1 VLWLLECVPWRRG
14 ASAYL
19 MMGVTTGGLHALCP
33 AAAPALRE
41 EFGRVAAPAFFLAGL
56 LITYVLAVAAH
67 EAGHAVGAAWAGLSV
82 RCARVGPF
90 GFARRGRRWVA
101 RWDGWHPQVEG
112 WIDCC
117 GLELA
122 SCRHAAVMLLA
133 GPMASLVLG
142 VAAAVL
148 AGGGLHPLPGCWL
161 GMFAVQ
167 SLLFGVVNLV
177 PDRAGEFE
185 SDGLAL
191 WRLLRGGKLTNAEHP
206 VASGS
211 SRFAS

>member
-1 VLWLLECVPWRRG
+1 MLWLLGCVPWRR
-14 ASAYL
+14 AAAAYL

-33 AAAPALRE
+33 AAVPALRE

-67 EAGHAVGAAWAGLSV
+67 EAGHAVGAAWVGLSV
-82 RCARVGPF
+82 RYARVGPF
-90 GFARRGRRWVA
+90 GFAQRGRRWIA

-112 WIDCC
+112 WIDCW

-122 SCRHAAVMLLA
+122 PRRHAAVVLLA

-148 AGGGLHPLPGCWL
+148 AVGDLHPLPGCWF

-167 SLLFGVVNLV
+167 SILFGAVNLV
-177 PDRAGEFE
+177 PDRAGEFK

-191 WRLLRGGKLTNAEHP
+191 WRLLRGEKRTNAEQR
-206 VASGS
+206 V
-211 SRFAS
+211 